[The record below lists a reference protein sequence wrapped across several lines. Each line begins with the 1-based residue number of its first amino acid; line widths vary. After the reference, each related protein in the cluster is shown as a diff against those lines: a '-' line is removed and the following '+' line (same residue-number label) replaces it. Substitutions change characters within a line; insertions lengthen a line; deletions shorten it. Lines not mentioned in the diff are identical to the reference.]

1 MVKKRKSQPANFF
14 QKFWNGDISLPKS
27 YWLVGVVFGMIVGFV
42 IGIIVISLGMSEIAI
57 NLFLIPWAI
66 FSTVGIWRS
75 SDKYKGS
82 KFWAVLTK
90 VVLVIGIISFV
101 GQIITG
107 ANADEKKLKLR
118 GSSNN
123 LELKSVQIN
132 ISPDLLKIDKALELK
147 SKYKVAKEFA
157 IKTDESLKKKKKIKF
172 RGSAKNIYKDYAN
185 SVVFLYNAT
194 KGEESLGA
202 GFLVHESGVILT
214 NWHVTKGA
222 KEIYVWPLPKDG
234 AVETEVLFKDIDP
247 YFGSVLA
254 ENKGQ
259 DLALVK
265 VSGLTAGTKVVE
277 LGSNE
282 SVSIGDTVYAIGHPN
297 GLPWSFTL
305 GTVSQI
311 RKNKKWVYEDKS
323 EHQATVIQ
331 TQTPI
336 SPGNS
341 GGPLFS
347 ESGKIVG
354 INTWGADGQNLN
366 FAVAVDHAKEFIK
379 ANPNITKVNT
389 IDAVI
394 KKDYPNAKTQDYN
407 NNGVI
412 DTWYVDDDKNGKID
426 LGFVDDDENGFVEGT
441 LIDKDEDGVWEIFLI
456 DSDENGKADQAYLDN
471 DGDKKP
477 DVLAHDYNEDGEWD
491 KFEELS

>member
-1 MVKKRKSQPANFF
+1 M
-14 QKFWNGDISLPKS
+14 
-27 YWLVGVVFGMIVGFV
+27 
-42 IGIIVISLGMSEIAI
+42 
-57 NLFLIPWAI
+57 
-66 FSTVGIWRS
+66 
-75 SDKYKGS
+75 
-82 KFWAVLTK
+82 
-90 VVLVIGIISFV
+90 
-101 GQIITG
+101 IITIVS
-107 ANADEKKLKLR
+107 AEEKKLKFR
-118 GSSNN
+118 GIGNAE
-123 LELKSVQIN
+123 ELKSVQIN

-157 IKTDESLKKKKKIKF
+157 IKTDQNLKKKKKIKF
-172 RGSAKNIYKDYAN
+172 RGSAKNIYKSYAN
-185 SVVFLYNAT
+185 SVVFLYNPT
-194 KGEESLGA
+194 KGKESLGA

-214 NWHVTKGA
+214 NWHVTKGV

-259 DLALVK
+259 DLALIK
-265 VSGLTAGTKVVE
+265 VSGLTADTKVVE

-311 RKNKKWVYEDKS
+311 RKNKKWIYEDKS

-407 NNGVI
+407 NNGVV

-426 LGFVDDDENGFVEGT
+426 LGFIDDDENGFVEGT

>member
-1 MVKKRKSQPANFF
+1 M
-14 QKFWNGDISLPKS
+14 
-27 YWLVGVVFGMIVGFV
+27 
-42 IGIIVISLGMSEIAI
+42 
-57 NLFLIPWAI
+57 
-66 FSTVGIWRS
+66 
-75 SDKYKGS
+75 
-82 KFWAVLTK
+82 
-90 VVLVIGIISFV
+90 
-101 GQIITG
+101 IITIVS
-107 ANADEKKLKLR
+107 AEEKKLKFR
-118 GSSNN
+118 GIGNAE
-123 LELKSVQIN
+123 ELKSVQIN

-157 IKTDESLKKKKKIKF
+157 IKTDQNLKKKKKIKF
-172 RGSAKNIYKDYAN
+172 RGSAKNIYKNYAN
-185 SVVFLYNAT
+185 SVVFLYNPT
-194 KGEESLGA
+194 KGKESLGA

-214 NWHVTKGA
+214 NWHVTKGV

-259 DLALVK
+259 DLALIK
-265 VSGLTAGTKVVE
+265 VSGLTADTKVVE

-311 RKNKKWVYEDKS
+311 RKNKKWIYEDKS

-394 KKDYPNAKTQDYN
+394 KKDYPNAKTEDYN
-407 NNGVI
+407 KNGVV
-412 DTWYVDDDKNGKID
+412 DTWYIDENKNGKID

-441 LIDKDEDGVWEIFLI
+441 LIDKNEDGVWEIFLI

>member
-1 MVKKRKSQPANFF
+1 MKLPR
-14 QKFWNGDISLPKS
+14 IHIYSLIFT
-27 YWLVGVVFGMIVGFV
+27 L
-42 IGIIVISLGMSEIAI
+42 IIA
-57 NLFLIPWAI
+57 
-66 FSTVGIWRS
+66 TVS
-75 SDKYKGS
+75 
-82 KFWAVLTK
+82 AE
-90 VVLVIGIISFV
+90 
-101 GQIITG
+101 
-107 ANADEKKLKLR
+107 EKKLKSR
-118 GSSNN
+118 GTGNSE
-123 LELKSVQIN
+123 ELKTLQIN

-157 IKTDESLKKKKKIKF
+157 IKTDQNLKKKKKIKF
-172 RGSAKNIYKDYAN
+172 RGSAKNIYKSYAN
-185 SVVFLYNAT
+185 SVVFLYNPT
-194 KGEESLGA
+194 KGKESLGA

-214 NWHVTKGA
+214 NWHVTKGV

-259 DLALVK
+259 DLALIK
-265 VSGLTAGTKVVE
+265 VSGLTADTKVVE

-311 RKNKKWVYEDKS
+311 RKNKKWIYEDKS

-394 KKDYPNAKTQDYN
+394 KKDYPNARTQDYN
-407 NNGVI
+407 NNGVV

-426 LGFVDDDENGFVEGT
+426 LGFIDDDENGFVEGT
-441 LIDKDEDGVWEIFLI
+441 LIDKDEDGVWEIFII

>member
-1 MVKKRKSQPANFF
+1 M
-14 QKFWNGDISLPKS
+14 
-27 YWLVGVVFGMIVGFV
+27 
-42 IGIIVISLGMSEIAI
+42 
-57 NLFLIPWAI
+57 
-66 FSTVGIWRS
+66 
-75 SDKYKGS
+75 
-82 KFWAVLTK
+82 
-90 VVLVIGIISFV
+90 
-101 GQIITG
+101 IITIVS
-107 ANADEKKLKLR
+107 AEEKKLKFR
-118 GSSNN
+118 GIGNAE
-123 LELKSVQIN
+123 ELKSVQIN

-157 IKTDESLKKKKKIKF
+157 IKTDQNLKKKKKIKF
-172 RGSAKNIYKDYAN
+172 RGSAKNIYKSYAN
-185 SVVFLYNAT
+185 SVVFLYNPT
-194 KGEESLGA
+194 KGKESLGA

-214 NWHVTKGA
+214 NWHVTKGV

-259 DLALVK
+259 DLALIK
-265 VSGLTAGTKVVE
+265 VSGLTADTKVVE

-311 RKNKKWVYEDKS
+311 RKNKKWIYEDKS

-394 KKDYPNAKTQDYN
+394 KKDYPNARTQDYN
-407 NNGVI
+407 NNGVV

-426 LGFVDDDENGFVEGT
+426 LGFIDDDENGFVEGT
-441 LIDKDEDGVWEIFLI
+441 LIDKDEDGVWEIFII

>member
-1 MVKKRKSQPANFF
+1 MKLPR
-14 QKFWNGDISLPKS
+14 IHIYSL
-27 YWLVGVVFGMIVGFV
+27 
-42 IGIIVISLGMSEIAI
+42 
-57 NLFLIPWAI
+57 I
-66 FSTVGIWRS
+66 F
-75 SDKYKGS
+75 
-82 KFWAVLTK
+82 AL
-90 VVLVIGIISFV
+90 
-101 GQIITG
+101 IITTVS
-107 ANADEKKLKLR
+107 AEEKKLKFR
-118 GSSNN
+118 GIGNAE
-123 LELKSVQIN
+123 ELKSVQIN

-157 IKTDESLKKKKKIKF
+157 IKTDQNLKKKKKIKF
-172 RGSAKNIYKDYAN
+172 RGSAKNIYKSYAN
-185 SVVFLYNAT
+185 SVVFLYNPT
-194 KGEESLGA
+194 KGKESLGA

-214 NWHVTKGA
+214 NWHVTKGV

-259 DLALVK
+259 DLALIK
-265 VSGLTAGTKVVE
+265 VSGLTADTKVVE

-311 RKNKKWVYEDKS
+311 RKNKKWIYEDKS

-394 KKDYPNAKTQDYN
+394 KKDYPNAKTEDFN
-407 NNGVI
+407 KNGVV
-412 DTWYVDDDKNGKID
+412 DTWYIDENKNGKID

-441 LIDKDEDGVWEIFLI
+441 LIDKNEDGVWEIFLI

>member
-1 MVKKRKSQPANFF
+1 MKLPR
-14 QKFWNGDISLPKS
+14 IHIYSL
-27 YWLVGVVFGMIVGFV
+27 
-42 IGIIVISLGMSEIAI
+42 
-57 NLFLIPWAI
+57 I
-66 FSTVGIWRS
+66 F
-75 SDKYKGS
+75 
-82 KFWAVLTK
+82 AL
-90 VVLVIGIISFV
+90 
-101 GQIITG
+101 IITTVS
-107 ANADEKKLKLR
+107 AEEKKLKFR
-118 GSSNN
+118 GIGNAE
-123 LELKSVQIN
+123 ELKSVQIN

-147 SKYKVAKEFA
+147 SKYKVAKKFA
-157 IKTDESLKKKKKIKF
+157 IKTDQNLKKKKKIKF
-172 RGSAKNIYKDYAN
+172 RGSAKNIYKSYAN
-185 SVVFLYNAT
+185 SVVFLYNPT
-194 KGEESLGA
+194 KGKESLGA

-214 NWHVTKGA
+214 NWHVTKGV

-259 DLALVK
+259 DLALIK
-265 VSGLTAGTKVVE
+265 VSGLTADTKVVE

-311 RKNKKWVYEDKS
+311 RKNKKWIYEDKS

-394 KKDYPNAKTQDYN
+394 KKDYPNAKTEDYN
-407 NNGVI
+407 KNGVV
-412 DTWYVDDDKNGKID
+412 DTWYIDENKNGKID

-441 LIDKDEDGVWEIFLI
+441 LIDKNEDGVWEIFLI

>member
-1 MVKKRKSQPANFF
+1 M
-14 QKFWNGDISLPKS
+14 
-27 YWLVGVVFGMIVGFV
+27 
-42 IGIIVISLGMSEIAI
+42 
-57 NLFLIPWAI
+57 
-66 FSTVGIWRS
+66 
-75 SDKYKGS
+75 
-82 KFWAVLTK
+82 
-90 VVLVIGIISFV
+90 
-101 GQIITG
+101 IITIVS
-107 ANADEKKLKLR
+107 AEEKKLKFR
-118 GSSNN
+118 GIGNAE
-123 LELKSVQIN
+123 ELKSVQIN

-157 IKTDESLKKKKKIKF
+157 IKTDQNLKKKKKIKF
-172 RGSAKNIYKDYAN
+172 RGSAKNIYKSYAN
-185 SVVFLYNAT
+185 SVVFLYNPT
-194 KGEESLGA
+194 KGKESLGA

-214 NWHVTKGA
+214 NWHVTKGV

-407 NNGVI
+407 NNGVV

-426 LGFVDDDENGFVEGT
+426 LGFIDDDENGFVEGT

>member
-1 MVKKRKSQPANFF
+1 M
-14 QKFWNGDISLPKS
+14 
-27 YWLVGVVFGMIVGFV
+27 
-42 IGIIVISLGMSEIAI
+42 
-57 NLFLIPWAI
+57 
-66 FSTVGIWRS
+66 
-75 SDKYKGS
+75 
-82 KFWAVLTK
+82 
-90 VVLVIGIISFV
+90 
-101 GQIITG
+101 IITIVS
-107 ANADEKKLKLR
+107 AEEKKLKFR
-118 GSSNN
+118 GIGNAE
-123 LELKSVQIN
+123 ELKSVQIN

-157 IKTDESLKKKKKIKF
+157 IKTDQNLKKKKKIKF
-172 RGSAKNIYKDYAN
+172 RGSAKNIYKNYAN
-185 SVVFLYNAT
+185 SVVFLYNPT
-194 KGEESLGA
+194 KGKESLGA

-214 NWHVTKGA
+214 NWHVTKGV

-259 DLALVK
+259 DLALIK
-265 VSGLTAGTKVVE
+265 VSGLTADTKVVE

-311 RKNKKWVYEDKS
+311 RKNKKWIYEDKS

-407 NNGVI
+407 NNGVV